1 METWICKLNAVNE
14 HVDSMSRVLTETLV
28 PGLDSMRP
36 GVPAI
41 SKGIAVATKNIT
53 AVLNEQQT
61 ARRKFARLCQEN
73 VTFQQVA
80 DLDVEFK
87 NLVMFAGD
95 IAACTKSISER
106 MASANAVKVQI
117 ERHSSDISN
126 VVKTVTDASVAV
138 TTDHSTAK
146 FNEILGKVGA
156 RVHLSTT
163 AITDAIKGVGIA
175 NEILTTQARTELIGV
190 SKVALTLGL

>member
-126 VVKTVTDASVAV
+126 VVKTGTDASVA
-138 TTDHSTAK
+138 
-146 FNEILGKVGA
+146 
-156 RVHLSTT
+156 R
-163 AITDAIKGVGIA
+163 
-175 NEILTTQARTELIGV
+175 
-190 SKVALTLGL
+190 